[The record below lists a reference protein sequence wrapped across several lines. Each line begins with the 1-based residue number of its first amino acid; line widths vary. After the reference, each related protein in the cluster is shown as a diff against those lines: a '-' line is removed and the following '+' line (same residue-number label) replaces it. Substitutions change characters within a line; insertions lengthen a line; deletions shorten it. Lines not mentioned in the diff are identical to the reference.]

1 MQNLDVS
8 EIKKNFRIY
17 GKDTKLD
24 EAISIAA
31 RVAPTDSTIVITG
44 ESGVGKDVF
53 SRIIHQNSKRKQNKY
68 VAVNCAAIPEG
79 TIESELFGHI
89 KGSFTGAD
97 KDRKGYFAE
106 AAKGTI
112 FLDEIGELPIT
123 TQSKLLRILE
133 NGELIPVGSSQV
145 SKVDVRVIAATN
157 VNLYSAVE
165 KGKFREDL
173 YYRLNQVVINV
184 PSLRERRDDI
194 PILFRFFASEH
205 ASKYQV
211 PKIELTPEA
220 VEYLKN
226 YRWKGNVR
234 ELKNIAERISILEM
248 NREIDLHT
256 LQKYIPILE
265 KLPVVTDTRGEETN
279 ENRDDIIRM
288 VLQNHKDVLQLR
300 DEVDQLK
307 QIVRQL
313 FETTN
318 NIRRKPLLLPS
329 EVEEEFV
336 TMEEERKD
344 IEEESTPQNLKEIE
358 KQTILKSLERHN
370 GKRSA
375 VAKELGFSERTLYRK
390 LLEYGLNTKN

>member
-1 MQNLDVS
+1 MQNIDISAV
-8 EIKKNFRIY
+8 KKNFRII
-17 GKDTKLD
+17 GNDNKLN
-24 EAISIAA
+24 EAVSIAV

-53 SRIIHQNSKRKQNKY
+53 ARIIHQNSRRKQNNY

-106 AAKGTI
+106 ADKGTI

-133 NGELIPVGSSQV
+133 NGEIIPVGSSKAI
-145 SKVDVRVIAATN
+145 KVDVRVVAATN
-157 VNLYSAVE
+157 LNLYKAVE

-184 PSLRERRDDI
+184 PSLRERREDI
-194 PILFRFFASEH
+194 PLLFRYFSREH
-205 ASKYQV
+205 ADKYQV
-211 PKIELTPEA
+211 PRINLSQEA
-220 VEYLKN
+220 TEYLKN

-248 NREIDLHT
+248 NRDIDLPT

-265 KLPVVTDTRGEETN
+265 KLPILSEQREETS

-288 VLQNHKDVLQLR
+288 VLQNHKDVLELR
-300 DEVDQLK
+300 NELEQLK
-307 QIVRQL
+307 NFVRQL
-313 FETTN
+313 LETTP
-318 NIRRKPLLLPS
+318 IQQKSLLLPS
-329 EVEEEFV
+329 NEEEEFV
-336 TMEEERKD
+336 TMED
-344 IEEESTPQNLKEIE
+344 APTTQNLKD
-358 KQTILKSLERHN
+358 LERTAIIEALERNN
-370 GKRSA
+370 GKRGLA
-375 VAKELGFSERTLYRK
+375 AKELGFSERTLYRK
-390 LLEYGLNTKN
+390 ITEYGLNNKD

>member
-1 MQNLDVS
+1 MQNIDISAV
-8 EIKKNFRIY
+8 KKNFRII
-17 GKDTKLD
+17 GNDNKLN
-24 EAISIAA
+24 EAVSIAV

-53 SRIIHQNSKRKQNKY
+53 ARIIHQNSKRKQNNY
-68 VAVNCAAIPEG
+68 IAVNCAAIPEG

-106 AAKGTI
+106 ADKGTI

-133 NGELIPVGSSQV
+133 NGEIIPVGSSKAI
-145 SKVDVRVIAATN
+145 KVDVRVVAATN
-157 VNLYSAVE
+157 VNLYKAVE

-184 PSLRERRDDI
+184 PSLRERREDI
-194 PILFRFFASEH
+194 PLLFRYFSREH
-205 ASKYQV
+205 ADKYQV
-211 PKIELTPEA
+211 PRINLSQEA
-220 VEYLKN
+220 TEYLKN

-248 NREIDLHT
+248 NRDIDLPT

-265 KLPVVTDTRGEETN
+265 KLPMITEQREESS

-288 VLQNHKDVLQLR
+288 VLQNHKDVLELR
-300 DEVDQLK
+300 NELEQLK
-307 QIVRQL
+307 NFVRQL
-313 FETTN
+313 LETTP
-318 NIRRKPLLLPS
+318 IQQKSLLLPS
-329 EVEEEFV
+329 NEEEEFV
-336 TMEEERKD
+336 TMED
-344 IEEESTPQNLKEIE
+344 APTTQNLKD
-358 KQTILKSLERHN
+358 LERIAIIEALERNN
-370 GKRSA
+370 GKRGLA
-375 VAKELGFSERTLYRK
+375 AKELGFSERTLYRK
-390 LLEYGLNTKN
+390 ITEYGLNNKD

>member
-1 MQNLDVS
+1 MQNIDISAV
-8 EIKKNFRIY
+8 KKNFRII
-17 GKDTKLD
+17 GNDNKLN
-24 EAISIAA
+24 EAVSIAV

-53 SRIIHQNSKRKQNKY
+53 ARIIHQNSRRKQNNY

-106 AAKGTI
+106 ADKGTI

-133 NGELIPVGSSQV
+133 NGEIIPVGSSKAI
-145 SKVDVRVIAATN
+145 KVDVRVVAATN
-157 VNLYSAVE
+157 VNLYKAVE

-184 PSLRERRDDI
+184 PSLRERREDI
-194 PILFRFFASEH
+194 PLLFRYFSREH
-205 ASKYQV
+205 ADKYQV
-211 PKIELTPEA
+211 PRINLSQEA
-220 VEYLKN
+220 IEYLKN

-248 NREIDLHT
+248 NRDIDLPT

-265 KLPVVTDTRGEETN
+265 KLPILSEQREETS

-288 VLQNHKDVLQLR
+288 VLQNHKDVLELR
-300 DEVDQLK
+300 NELEQLK
-307 QIVRQL
+307 NFVRQL
-313 FETTN
+313 LETTP
-318 NIRRKPLLLPS
+318 IQQKSLLLPS
-329 EVEEEFV
+329 NEEEEFV
-336 TMEEERKD
+336 TMEEAAP
-344 IEEESTPQNLKEIE
+344 TTQNLKD
-358 KQTILKSLERHN
+358 LERTAIIEALERNN
-370 GKRSA
+370 GKRNLA
-375 VAKELGFSERTLYRK
+375 AKELGFSERTLYRK
-390 LLEYGLNTKN
+390 ITEYGLNNKD

>member
-1 MQNLDVS
+1 MQNIDISAV
-8 EIKKNFRIY
+8 KKNFRII
-17 GKDTKLD
+17 GNDNKLN
-24 EAISIAA
+24 EAVSIAV

-53 SRIIHQNSKRKQNKY
+53 ARIIHQNSKRKQNNY
-68 VAVNCAAIPEG
+68 IAVNCAAIPEG

-106 AAKGTI
+106 ADKGTI

-133 NGELIPVGSSQV
+133 NGEIIPVGSSKAT
-145 SKVDVRVIAATN
+145 KVDVRVVAATN
-157 VNLYSAVE
+157 VNLYKAVE

-184 PSLRERRDDI
+184 PSLRERREDI
-194 PILFRFFASEH
+194 PLLFRYFSREH
-205 ASKYQV
+205 ADKYQV
-211 PKIELTPEA
+211 PRINLSQEA
-220 VEYLKN
+220 TEYLKN

-248 NREIDLHT
+248 NRDIDLPT

-265 KLPVVTDTRGEETN
+265 KLPMITEQREESS

-288 VLQNHKDVLQLR
+288 VLQNHKDVLELR
-300 DEVDQLK
+300 NELEQLK
-307 QIVRQL
+307 NFVRQL
-313 FETTN
+313 LETTP
-318 NIRRKPLLLPS
+318 KKQKSLLLPS
-329 EVEEEFV
+329 NEEEEFV
-336 TMEEERKD
+336 TMED
-344 IEEESTPQNLKEIE
+344 APTTQNLKD
-358 KQTILKSLERHN
+358 LERIAIIEALERNN
-370 GKRSA
+370 GKRGLA
-375 VAKELGFSERTLYRK
+375 AKELGFSERTLYRK
-390 LLEYGLNTKN
+390 ITEYGLNNKD

>member
-1 MQNLDVS
+1 MQNIDISAV
-8 EIKKNFRIY
+8 KKNFRII
-17 GKDTKLD
+17 GNDNKLN
-24 EAISIAA
+24 EAVSIAV

-53 SRIIHQNSKRKQNKY
+53 ARIIHQNSRRKQNNY

-106 AAKGTI
+106 ADKGTI

-133 NGELIPVGSSQV
+133 NGEIIPVGSSKAI
-145 SKVDVRVIAATN
+145 KVDVRVVAATN
-157 VNLYSAVE
+157 VNLYKAVE

-184 PSLRERRDDI
+184 PSLRERREDI
-194 PILFRFFASEH
+194 PLLFRYFSREH
-205 ASKYQV
+205 ADKYQV
-211 PKIELTPEA
+211 PRINLSQEA
-220 VEYLKN
+220 TEYLKN

-248 NREIDLHT
+248 NRDIDLPT

-265 KLPVVTDTRGEETN
+265 KLPILSEQREETS

-288 VLQNHKDVLQLR
+288 VLQNHKDVLELR
-300 DEVDQLK
+300 NELEQLK
-307 QIVRQL
+307 NFVRQL
-313 FETTN
+313 LETTP
-318 NIRRKPLLLPS
+318 IQQKSLLLPS
-329 EVEEEFV
+329 NEEEFV
-336 TMEEERKD
+336 TMED
-344 IEEESTPQNLKEIE
+344 APTTQNLKD
-358 KQTILKSLERHN
+358 LERTAIIEALERNN
-370 GKRSA
+370 GKRGLA
-375 VAKELGFSERTLYRK
+375 AKELGFSERTLYRK
-390 LLEYGLNTKN
+390 ITEYGLNNKD

>member
-1 MQNLDVS
+1 MQNIDISAV
-8 EIKKNFRIY
+8 KKNFRII
-17 GKDTKLD
+17 GNDNKLN
-24 EAISIAA
+24 EAVSIAV

-53 SRIIHQNSKRKQNKY
+53 ARIIHQNSKRKQNNY

-106 AAKGTI
+106 ADKGTI

-133 NGELIPVGSSQV
+133 NGEIIPVGSSKAI
-145 SKVDVRVIAATN
+145 KVDVRVVAATN
-157 VNLYSAVE
+157 VNLYKAVE

-184 PSLRERRDDI
+184 PSLRERREDI
-194 PILFRFFASEH
+194 PLLFRYFSREH
-205 ASKYQV
+205 ADKYQV
-211 PKIELTPEA
+211 PRINLSQEA
-220 VEYLKN
+220 TEYLKN

-248 NREIDLHT
+248 NRDIDLPT

-265 KLPVVTDTRGEETN
+265 KLPMITEQREESS

-288 VLQNHKDVLQLR
+288 VLQNHKDVLELR
-300 DEVDQLK
+300 NELEQLK
-307 QIVRQL
+307 NFVRQL
-313 FETTN
+313 LETTP
-318 NIRRKPLLLPS
+318 IQQKSLLLPS
-329 EVEEEFV
+329 NEEEDFI
-336 TMEEERKD
+336 TMED
-344 IEEESTPQNLKEIE
+344 APTTQNLKD
-358 KQTILKSLERHN
+358 LERTAIIEALERNN
-370 GKRSA
+370 GKRGLA
-375 VAKELGFSERTLYRK
+375 AKELGFSERTLYRK
-390 LLEYGLNTKN
+390 ITEYGLNNKD

>member
-1 MQNLDVS
+1 MQNIDISAV
-8 EIKKNFRIY
+8 KKNFRII
-17 GKDTKLD
+17 GNDNKLN
-24 EAISIAA
+24 EAVSIAV

-53 SRIIHQNSKRKQNKY
+53 ARIIHQNSKRKQNNY
-68 VAVNCAAIPEG
+68 IAVNCAAIPEG

-106 AAKGTI
+106 ADKGTI

-133 NGELIPVGSSQV
+133 NGEIIPVGSSKAI
-145 SKVDVRVIAATN
+145 KVDVRVVAATN
-157 VNLYSAVE
+157 VNLYKAVE

-184 PSLRERRDDI
+184 PSLRERREDI
-194 PILFRFFASEH
+194 PLLFRYFSREH
-205 ASKYQV
+205 ADKYQV
-211 PKIELTPEA
+211 PRINLSQEA
-220 VEYLKN
+220 TEYLKN

-248 NREIDLHT
+248 NRDIDLPT

-265 KLPVVTDTRGEETN
+265 KLPMITEQREETS

-288 VLQNHKDVLQLR
+288 VLQNHKDVLELR
-300 DEVDQLK
+300 NELEQLK
-307 QIVRQL
+307 NFVRQL
-313 FETTN
+313 LETTP
-318 NIRRKPLLLPS
+318 IQQKSLLLPS
-329 EVEEEFV
+329 NEEEDFI
-336 TMEEERKD
+336 TMED
-344 IEEESTPQNLKEIE
+344 APQTQNLKD
-358 KQTILKSLERHN
+358 LERTAIIEALERNN
-370 GKRSA
+370 GKRGLA
-375 VAKELGFSERTLYRK
+375 AKELGFSERTLYRK
-390 LLEYGLNTKN
+390 ITEYGLNNKD

>member
-1 MQNLDVS
+1 MQNIDISAV
-8 EIKKNFRIY
+8 KKNFRII
-17 GKDTKLD
+17 GNDNKLN
-24 EAISIAA
+24 EAVSIAV

-53 SRIIHQNSKRKQNKY
+53 ARIIHQNSRRKQNNY

-106 AAKGTI
+106 ADKGTI

-133 NGELIPVGSSQV
+133 NGEIIPVGSSKAI
-145 SKVDVRVIAATN
+145 KVDVRVVAATN
-157 VNLYSAVE
+157 VNLYKAVE

-184 PSLRERRDDI
+184 PSLRERREDI
-194 PILFRFFASEH
+194 PLLFRYFSREH
-205 ASKYQV
+205 ADKYQV
-211 PKIELTPEA
+211 PRINLSQEA
-220 VEYLKN
+220 TEYLKN

-248 NREIDLHT
+248 NRDIDLAT

-265 KLPVVTDTRGEETN
+265 KLPILSEQREETS

-288 VLQNHKDVLQLR
+288 VLQNHKDVLELR
-300 DEVDQLK
+300 NELEQLK
-307 QIVRQL
+307 NFVRQL
-313 FETTN
+313 LETTP
-318 NIRRKPLLLPS
+318 IQQKSLLLPS
-329 EVEEEFV
+329 NEEEEFV
-336 TMEEERKD
+336 TMED
-344 IEEESTPQNLKEIE
+344 APTTQNLKD
-358 KQTILKSLERHN
+358 LERTAIIEALERNN
-370 GKRSA
+370 GKRGLA
-375 VAKELGFSERTLYRK
+375 AKELGFSERTLYRK
-390 LLEYGLNTKN
+390 ITEYGLNNKD

>member
-1 MQNLDVS
+1 MQNIDISAV
-8 EIKKNFRIY
+8 KKNFRII
-17 GKDTKLD
+17 GNDNKLN
-24 EAISIAA
+24 EAVSIAV

-53 SRIIHQNSKRKQNKY
+53 ARIIHQNSKRKQNNY
-68 VAVNCAAIPEG
+68 IAVNCAAIPEG

-106 AAKGTI
+106 ADKGTI

-133 NGELIPVGSSQV
+133 NGEIIPVGSSKAI
-145 SKVDVRVIAATN
+145 KVDVRVVAATN
-157 VNLYSAVE
+157 VNLYKAVE

-184 PSLRERRDDI
+184 PSLRERREDI
-194 PILFRFFASEH
+194 PLLFRYFSREH
-205 ASKYQV
+205 ADKYQV
-211 PKIELTPEA
+211 PRIDLSQEA
-220 VEYLKN
+220 TEYLKN

-248 NREIDLHT
+248 NRDIDLPT

-265 KLPVVTDTRGEETN
+265 KLPMITEQREEPS

-288 VLQNHKDVLQLR
+288 VLQNHKDVLELR
-300 DEVDQLK
+300 NELEQLK
-307 QIVRQL
+307 NFVRQL
-313 FETTN
+313 LETTP
-318 NIRRKPLLLPS
+318 IQQKSLLLPS
-329 EVEEEFV
+329 NEEEDFI
-336 TMEEERKD
+336 TMED
-344 IEEESTPQNLKEIE
+344 APITQNLKD
-358 KQTILKSLERHN
+358 LERTAIIEALERNN
-370 GKRSA
+370 GKRGLA
-375 VAKELGFSERTLYRK
+375 AKELGFSERTLYRK
-390 LLEYGLNTKN
+390 ITEYGLNNKD

>member
-1 MQNLDVS
+1 MQNIDISAV
-8 EIKKNFRIY
+8 KKNFRII
-17 GKDTKLD
+17 GNDNKLN
-24 EAISIAA
+24 EAVSIAV

-53 SRIIHQNSKRKQNKY
+53 ARVIHQNSRRKQNNY

-106 AAKGTI
+106 ADKGTI

-133 NGELIPVGSSQV
+133 NGEIIPVGSSKAI
-145 SKVDVRVIAATN
+145 KVDVRVVAATN
-157 VNLYSAVE
+157 VNLYKAVE

-184 PSLRERRDDI
+184 PSLRERREDI
-194 PILFRFFASEH
+194 PLLFRYFSREH
-205 ASKYQV
+205 ADKYQV
-211 PKIELTPEA
+211 PRINLSQEA
-220 VEYLKN
+220 IEYLKN

-248 NREIDLHT
+248 NRDIDLPT

-265 KLPVVTDTRGEETN
+265 KLPILSEQREETS

-288 VLQNHKDVLQLR
+288 VLQNHKDVLELR
-300 DEVDQLK
+300 NELEQLK
-307 QIVRQL
+307 NFVRQL
-313 FETTN
+313 LETTP
-318 NIRRKPLLLPS
+318 IQQKSLLLPS
-329 EVEEEFV
+329 NEEEEFV
-336 TMEEERKD
+336 TMEEAAP
-344 IEEESTPQNLKEIE
+344 TTQNLKD
-358 KQTILKSLERHN
+358 LERTAIIEALERNN
-370 GKRSA
+370 GKRGLA
-375 VAKELGFSERTLYRK
+375 AKELGFSERTLYRK
-390 LLEYGLNTKN
+390 ITEYGLNNKD

>member
-1 MQNLDVS
+1 MQNIDISAV
-8 EIKKNFRIY
+8 KKNFRII
-17 GKDTKLD
+17 GNDNKLN
-24 EAISIAA
+24 EAVSIAV

-53 SRIIHQNSKRKQNKY
+53 ARIIHQNSRRKQNNY

-106 AAKGTI
+106 ADKGTI

-133 NGELIPVGSSQV
+133 NGEIIPVGSSKAI
-145 SKVDVRVIAATN
+145 KVDVRVVAATN
-157 VNLYSAVE
+157 VNLYKAVE

-184 PSLRERRDDI
+184 PSLRERREDI
-194 PILFRFFASEH
+194 PLLFRYFSREH
-205 ASKYQV
+205 ADKYQV
-211 PKIELTPEA
+211 PRINLSQEA
-220 VEYLKN
+220 IEYLKN

-248 NREIDLHT
+248 NRDIDLPT

-265 KLPVVTDTRGEETN
+265 KLPILSEQREETS

-288 VLQNHKDVLQLR
+288 VLQNHKDVLELR
-300 DEVDQLK
+300 NELEQLK
-307 QIVRQL
+307 NFVRQL
-313 FETTN
+313 LETTP
-318 NIRRKPLLLPS
+318 IQQKSLLLPS
-329 EVEEEFV
+329 NEEEEFV
-336 TMEEERKD
+336 TMED
-344 IEEESTPQNLKEIE
+344 APTTQNLKD
-358 KQTILKSLERHN
+358 LERTAIIEALERNN
-370 GKRSA
+370 GKRGLA
-375 VAKELGFSERTLYRK
+375 AKELGFSERTLYRK
-390 LLEYGLNTKN
+390 ITEYGLNNKD

>member
-1 MQNLDVS
+1 MQNIDISAV
-8 EIKKNFRIY
+8 KKNFRII
-17 GKDTKLD
+17 GNDNKLN
-24 EAISIAA
+24 EAVSIAV

-53 SRIIHQNSKRKQNKY
+53 ARVIHQNSRRKQNNY

-106 AAKGTI
+106 ADKGTI

-133 NGELIPVGSSQV
+133 NGEIIPVGSSKAI
-145 SKVDVRVIAATN
+145 KVDVRVVAATN
-157 VNLYSAVE
+157 VNLYKAVE

-184 PSLRERRDDI
+184 PSLRERREDI
-194 PILFRFFASEH
+194 PLLFRYFSREH
-205 ASKYQV
+205 ADKYQV
-211 PKIELTPEA
+211 PRINLSQEA
-220 VEYLKN
+220 IEYLKN
-226 YRWKGNVR
+226 YRWKGNIR

-248 NREIDLHT
+248 NRDIDLPT

-265 KLPVVTDTRGEETN
+265 KLPILSEQREETS

-288 VLQNHKDVLQLR
+288 VLQNHKDVLELR
-300 DEVDQLK
+300 NELEQLK
-307 QIVRQL
+307 NFVRQL
-313 FETTN
+313 LETTP
-318 NIRRKPLLLPS
+318 IQQKSLLLPTN
-329 EVEEEFV
+329 EEEEFV
-336 TMEEERKD
+336 TMEEAAP
-344 IEEESTPQNLKEIE
+344 TTQNLKD
-358 KQTILKSLERHN
+358 LERTAIIEALERNN
-370 GKRSA
+370 GKRGLA
-375 VAKELGFSERTLYRK
+375 AKELGFSERTLYRK
-390 LLEYGLNTKN
+390 ITEYGLNNKD

>member
-1 MQNLDVS
+1 MQNIDISAV
-8 EIKKNFRIY
+8 KKNFRII
-17 GKDTKLD
+17 GNDNKLN
-24 EAISIAA
+24 EAVSIAV

-53 SRIIHQNSKRKQNKY
+53 ARIIHQNSKRKQNNY
-68 VAVNCAAIPEG
+68 IAVNCAAIPEG

-106 AAKGTI
+106 ADKGTI

-133 NGELIPVGSSQV
+133 NGEIIPVGSSKAT
-145 SKVDVRVIAATN
+145 KVDVRVVAATN
-157 VNLYSAVE
+157 VNLYKAVE

-184 PSLRERRDDI
+184 PSLRERREDI
-194 PILFRFFASEH
+194 PLLFRYFSREH
-205 ASKYQV
+205 ADKYQV
-211 PKIELTPEA
+211 PRINLSQEA
-220 VEYLKN
+220 TEYLKN

-248 NREIDLHT
+248 NRDIDLHT

-265 KLPVVTDTRGEETN
+265 KLPMITEQREDSS

-288 VLQNHKDVLQLR
+288 VLQNHKDVLELR
-300 DEVDQLK
+300 NELEQLK
-307 QIVRQL
+307 NFVRQL
-313 FETTN
+313 LETTP
-318 NIRRKPLLLPS
+318 IQQKSLLLPS
-329 EVEEEFV
+329 NEEEDFI
-336 TMEEERKD
+336 TMED
-344 IEEESTPQNLKEIE
+344 APQTQNLKD
-358 KQTILKSLERHN
+358 LERTAIIEALERNN
-370 GKRSA
+370 GKRGLA
-375 VAKELGFSERTLYRK
+375 AKELGFSERTLYRK
-390 LLEYGLNTKN
+390 ITEYGLNNKD

>member
-106 AAKGTI
+106 ADKGTI

-157 VNLYSAVE
+157 VNLYRAVE

-226 YRWKGNVR
+226 YRWKGNIR

-318 NIRRKPLLLPS
+318 SIRREPLLLPS

-336 TMEEERKD
+336 TMEEERRD
-344 IEEESTPQNLKEIE
+344 IVEETAPQNLKDIE
-358 KQTILKSLERHN
+358 KQTIIKSLERHN

>member
-1 MQNLDVS
+1 MQNIDISAV
-8 EIKKNFRIY
+8 KKNFRII
-17 GKDTKLD
+17 GNDNKLN
-24 EAISIAA
+24 EAVSIAV

-53 SRIIHQNSKRKQNKY
+53 ARIIHQNSRRKQNNY

-106 AAKGTI
+106 ADKGTI

-133 NGELIPVGSSQV
+133 NGEIIPVGSSKAI
-145 SKVDVRVIAATN
+145 KVDVRVVAATN
-157 VNLYSAVE
+157 VNLYKAVE

-184 PSLRERRDDI
+184 PSLRERREDI
-194 PILFRFFASEH
+194 PLLFRYFSREH
-205 ASKYQV
+205 ADKYQV
-211 PKIELTPEA
+211 PRINLSQEA
-220 VEYLKN
+220 TEYLKN

-248 NREIDLHT
+248 NRDIDLPT

-265 KLPVVTDTRGEETN
+265 KLPILSEQREETS

-288 VLQNHKDVLQLR
+288 VLQNHKDVLELR
-300 DEVDQLK
+300 NELEQLK
-307 QIVRQL
+307 NFVRQL
-313 FETTN
+313 LETTP
-318 NIRRKPLLLPS
+318 IQQKSLLLPS
-329 EVEEEFV
+329 NEEEDFI
-336 TMEEERKD
+336 TMED
-344 IEEESTPQNLKEIE
+344 APTTQNLKD
-358 KQTILKSLERHN
+358 LERTAIIEALERNN
-370 GKRSA
+370 GKRGLA
-375 VAKELGFSERTLYRK
+375 AKELGFSERTLYRK
-390 LLEYGLNTKN
+390 ITEYGLNNKD

>member
-1 MQNLDVS
+1 MQNIDISAV
-8 EIKKNFRIY
+8 KKNFRII
-17 GKDTKLD
+17 GNNNKLN
-24 EAISIAA
+24 EAVGIAV

-53 SRIIHQNSKRKQNKY
+53 ARIIHQNSRRKQNNY

-106 AAKGTI
+106 ADKGTI

-133 NGELIPVGSSQV
+133 NGEIIPVGSSKAI
-145 SKVDVRVIAATN
+145 KVDVRVVAATN
-157 VNLYSAVE
+157 VNLYKAVE

-184 PSLRERRDDI
+184 PSLRERREDI
-194 PILFRFFASEH
+194 PLLFRYFSREH
-205 ASKYQV
+205 ADKYQV
-211 PKIELTPEA
+211 PRINLSQEA
-220 VEYLKN
+220 TEYLKN

-248 NREIDLHT
+248 NRDIDLPT

-265 KLPVVTDTRGEETN
+265 KLPMISEQREETT
-279 ENRDDIIRM
+279 EGRDDVIRM
-288 VLQNHKDVLQLR
+288 VLQNHKDVLELR
-300 DEVDQLK
+300 NEVEQLK
-307 QIVRQL
+307 NFVRQL
-313 FETTN
+313 LETTN
-318 NIRRKPLLLPS
+318 LQQKSLLLPS
-329 EVEEEFV
+329 NEEEEFI
-336 TMEEERKD
+336 TMEEAQPTQNLKD
-344 IEEESTPQNLKEIE
+344 IERTAIIE
-358 KQTILKSLERHN
+358 ALERNN
-370 GKRSA
+370 GKRGLA
-375 VAKELGFSERTLYRK
+375 AKELGFSERTLYRK
-390 LLEYGLNTKN
+390 ITEYGLNNKD

>member
-1 MQNLDVS
+1 MQNIDISAV
-8 EIKKNFRIY
+8 KKNFRII
-17 GKDTKLD
+17 GNDNKLN
-24 EAISIAA
+24 EAVSIAV

-53 SRIIHQNSKRKQNKY
+53 ARIIHQNSRRKQNNY

-106 AAKGTI
+106 ADKGTI

-133 NGELIPVGSSQV
+133 NGEIIPVGSSKAI
-145 SKVDVRVIAATN
+145 KVDVRVVAATN
-157 VNLYSAVE
+157 VNLYKAVE

-184 PSLRERRDDI
+184 PSLRERREDI
-194 PILFRFFASEH
+194 PLLFRYFSREH
-205 ASKYQV
+205 ADKYQV
-211 PKIELTPEA
+211 PRINLSQDAT
-220 VEYLKN
+220 EYLKN

-248 NREIDLHT
+248 NREIDLPT

-265 KLPVVTDTRGEETN
+265 KLPMLTEQREETS
-279 ENRDDIIRM
+279 ENRDDVIRM
-288 VLQNHKDVLQLR
+288 VLQNHKDVLELR
-300 DEVDQLK
+300 NEIEQLK
-307 QIVRQL
+307 NFVRQL
-313 FETTN
+313 LETTP
-318 NIRRKPLLLPS
+318 IQQKSLLLPS
-329 EVEEEFV
+329 NEVEEFV
-336 TMEEERKD
+336 TMED
-344 IEEESTPQNLKEIE
+344 APTTQNLKD
-358 KQTILKSLERHN
+358 LERTAIIEALERNN
-370 GKRSA
+370 GKRGLA
-375 VAKELGFSERTLYRK
+375 AKELGFSERTLYRK
-390 LLEYGLNTKN
+390 ITEYGLNNKD

>member
-1 MQNLDVS
+1 MQNIDISAV
-8 EIKKNFRIY
+8 KKNFRII
-17 GKDTKLD
+17 GNDNKLN
-24 EAISIAA
+24 EAVSIAV

-53 SRIIHQNSKRKQNKY
+53 ARVIHQNSRRKQNNY

-106 AAKGTI
+106 ADKGTI

-133 NGELIPVGSSQV
+133 NGEIIPVGSSKAI
-145 SKVDVRVIAATN
+145 KVDVRVVAATN
-157 VNLYSAVE
+157 VNLYKAVE

-184 PSLRERRDDI
+184 PSLRERREDI
-194 PILFRFFASEH
+194 PLLFRYFSREH
-205 ASKYQV
+205 ADKYQV
-211 PKIELTPEA
+211 PRINLSQEA
-220 VEYLKN
+220 IEYLKN
-226 YRWKGNVR
+226 YRWKGNIR

-248 NREIDLHT
+248 NRDIDLPT

-265 KLPVVTDTRGEETN
+265 KLPILSEQREETS

-288 VLQNHKDVLQLR
+288 VLQNHKDVLELR
-300 DEVDQLK
+300 NELEQLK
-307 QIVRQL
+307 NFVRQL
-313 FETTN
+313 LETTP
-318 NIRRKPLLLPS
+318 IQQKSLLLPS
-329 EVEEEFV
+329 NEEEEFV
-336 TMEEERKD
+336 TMEEAAP
-344 IEEESTPQNLKEIE
+344 TTQNLKD
-358 KQTILKSLERHN
+358 LERTAIIEALERNN
-370 GKRSA
+370 GKRNLA
-375 VAKELGFSERTLYRK
+375 AKELGFSERTLYRK
-390 LLEYGLNTKN
+390 ITEYGLNNKD

>member
-1 MQNLDVS
+1 MQNIDISAV
-8 EIKKNFRIY
+8 KKNFRII
-17 GKDTKLD
+17 GNDNKLN
-24 EAISIAA
+24 EAVSIAV

-53 SRIIHQNSKRKQNKY
+53 ARIIHQNSRRKQHNY
-68 VAVNCAAIPEG
+68 IAVNCAAIPEG

-106 AAKGTI
+106 ADKGTI

-133 NGELIPVGSSQV
+133 NGEIIPVGSSKAI
-145 SKVDVRVIAATN
+145 KVDVRVVAATN
-157 VNLYSAVE
+157 VNLYKAVE

-184 PSLRERRDDI
+184 PSLRERREDI
-194 PILFRFFASEH
+194 PLLFRYFSREH
-205 ASKYQV
+205 ADKYQV
-211 PKIELTPEA
+211 PRINLSQEA
-220 VEYLKN
+220 TEYLKN

-248 NREIDLHT
+248 NRDIDLPT

-265 KLPVVTDTRGEETN
+265 KLPILSEQREETS

-288 VLQNHKDVLQLR
+288 VLQNHKDVLELR
-300 DEVDQLK
+300 NELEQLK
-307 QIVRQL
+307 NFVRQL
-313 FETTN
+313 LETTP
-318 NIRRKPLLLPS
+318 IQQKSLLLPS
-329 EVEEEFV
+329 NEEEFV
-336 TMEEERKD
+336 TMED
-344 IEEESTPQNLKEIE
+344 APTTQNLKD
-358 KQTILKSLERHN
+358 LERTAIIEALERNN
-370 GKRSA
+370 GKRGLA
-375 VAKELGFSERTLYRK
+375 AKELGFSERTLYRK
-390 LLEYGLNTKN
+390 ITEYGLNNKD

>member
-1 MQNLDVS
+1 MQNIDISAV
-8 EIKKNFRIY
+8 KKNFRII
-17 GKDTKLD
+17 GNDNKLN
-24 EAISIAA
+24 EAVSIAV

-53 SRIIHQNSKRKQNKY
+53 ARIIHQNSKRKQNNY
-68 VAVNCAAIPEG
+68 IAVNCAAIPEG

-106 AAKGTI
+106 ADKGTI

-133 NGELIPVGSSQV
+133 NGEIIPVGSSKAT
-145 SKVDVRVIAATN
+145 KVDVRVVAATN
-157 VNLYSAVE
+157 VNLYKAVE

-184 PSLRERRDDI
+184 PSLRERREDI
-194 PILFRFFASEH
+194 PLLFRYFSREH
-205 ASKYQV
+205 ADKYQV
-211 PKIELTPEA
+211 PRINLSQEA
-220 VEYLKN
+220 TEYLKN

-248 NREIDLHT
+248 NRDIDLPT

-265 KLPVVTDTRGEETN
+265 KLPMITEQREETS

-288 VLQNHKDVLQLR
+288 VLQNHKDVLELR
-300 DEVDQLK
+300 NELEQLK
-307 QIVRQL
+307 NFVRQL
-313 FETTN
+313 LETTP
-318 NIRRKPLLLPS
+318 IQQKSLLLPS
-329 EVEEEFV
+329 NEEEEFV
-336 TMEEERKD
+336 TMED
-344 IEEESTPQNLKEIE
+344 AAPTTQNLKD
-358 KQTILKSLERHN
+358 LERTAIIEALERNN
-370 GKRSA
+370 GKRGLA
-375 VAKELGFSERTLYRK
+375 AKELGFSERTLYRK
-390 LLEYGLNTKN
+390 ITEYGLNNKD

>member
-1 MQNLDVS
+1 MQNIDISAV
-8 EIKKNFRIY
+8 KKNFRII
-17 GKDTKLD
+17 GNDNKLN
-24 EAISIAA
+24 EAVSIAV

-53 SRIIHQNSKRKQNKY
+53 ARIIHQNSRRKQNNY

-106 AAKGTI
+106 ADKGTI

-133 NGELIPVGSSQV
+133 NGEIIPVGSSKAI
-145 SKVDVRVIAATN
+145 KVDVRVVAATN
-157 VNLYSAVE
+157 VNLYKAVE

-184 PSLRERRDDI
+184 PSLRERREDI
-194 PILFRFFASEH
+194 PLLFRYFSREH
-205 ASKYQV
+205 ADKYQV
-211 PKIELTPEA
+211 PRINLSQEA
-220 VEYLKN
+220 TGYLKN

-248 NREIDLHT
+248 NRDIDLPT

-265 KLPVVTDTRGEETN
+265 KLPILSEQREETS

-288 VLQNHKDVLQLR
+288 VLQNHKDVLELR
-300 DEVDQLK
+300 NELEQLK
-307 QIVRQL
+307 NFVRQL
-313 FETTN
+313 LETTP
-318 NIRRKPLLLPS
+318 IQQKSLLLPS
-329 EVEEEFV
+329 NEEEEFV
-336 TMEEERKD
+336 TMED
-344 IEEESTPQNLKEIE
+344 APTTQNLKD
-358 KQTILKSLERHN
+358 LERTAIIEALERNN
-370 GKRSA
+370 GKRGLA
-375 VAKELGFSERTLYRK
+375 AKELGFSERTLYRK
-390 LLEYGLNTKN
+390 ITEYGLNNKD

>member
-1 MQNLDVS
+1 MQNIDITEV
-8 EIKKNFRIY
+8 KKNFRIF
-17 GKDTKLD
+17 GKDNKLD
-24 EAISIAA
+24 EAISIAV

-53 SRIIHQNSKRKQNKY
+53 ARIIHQNSRRKQNNY

-106 AAKGTI
+106 ADKGTI

-133 NGELIPVGSSQV
+133 NGEIIPVGSSKAI
-145 SKVDVRVIAATN
+145 KVDVRVVAATN
-157 VNLYSAVE
+157 VNLYKAVE

-184 PSLRERRDDI
+184 PSLRERREDI
-194 PILFRFFASEH
+194 PLLFRYFSREH
-205 ASKYQV
+205 ADKYQV
-211 PKIELTPEA
+211 PRINLSQEA
-220 VEYLKN
+220 TEYLKN

-248 NREIDLHT
+248 NRDIDLPT

-265 KLPVVTDTRGEETN
+265 KLPILSEQREETS

-288 VLQNHKDVLQLR
+288 VLQNHK
-300 DEVDQLK
+300 
-307 QIVRQL
+307 
-313 FETTN
+313 
-318 NIRRKPLLLPS
+318 LLS
-329 EVEEEFV
+329 RI
-336 TMEEERKD
+336 T
-344 IEEESTPQNLKEIE
+344 
-358 KQTILKSLERHN
+358 KS
-370 GKRSA
+370 
-375 VAKELGFSERTLYRK
+375 
-390 LLEYGLNTKN
+390 

>member
-1 MQNLDVS
+1 MQNIDISAV
-8 EIKKNFRIY
+8 KKNFRII
-17 GKDTKLD
+17 GNDNKLN
-24 EAISIAA
+24 EAVSIAV

-53 SRIIHQNSKRKQNKY
+53 ARIIHQNSRRKQNNY

-106 AAKGTI
+106 ADKGTI

-133 NGELIPVGSSQV
+133 NGEIIPVGSSKAI
-145 SKVDVRVIAATN
+145 KVDVRVVAATN
-157 VNLYSAVE
+157 VNLYKAVE

-184 PSLRERRDDI
+184 SSLRERREDI
-194 PILFRFFASEH
+194 PLLFRYFSREH
-205 ASKYQV
+205 ADKYQV
-211 PKIELTPEA
+211 PRINLSQEA
-220 VEYLKN
+220 TEYLKN

-248 NREIDLHT
+248 NRDIDLPT

-265 KLPVVTDTRGEETN
+265 KLPILSEQREETS

-288 VLQNHKDVLQLR
+288 VLQNHKDVLELR
-300 DEVDQLK
+300 NELEQLK
-307 QIVRQL
+307 NFVRQL
-313 FETTN
+313 LETTP
-318 NIRRKPLLLPS
+318 IQQKSLLLPS
-329 EVEEEFV
+329 NEEEEFV
-336 TMEEERKD
+336 TMED
-344 IEEESTPQNLKEIE
+344 APTTQNLKD
-358 KQTILKSLERHN
+358 LERTAIIEALERNN
-370 GKRSA
+370 GKRGLA
-375 VAKELGFSERTLYRK
+375 AKELGFSERTLYRK
-390 LLEYGLNTKN
+390 ITEYGLNNKD

>member
-1 MQNLDVS
+1 MQNIDITEV
-8 EIKKNFRIY
+8 KKNFRIF
-17 GKDTKLD
+17 GKDNKLD
-24 EAISIAA
+24 EAISIAV

-53 SRIIHQNSKRKQNKY
+53 ARIIHQNSRRKQHNY
-68 VAVNCAAIPEG
+68 IAVNCAAIPEG

-106 AAKGTI
+106 ADKGTI

-133 NGELIPVGSSQV
+133 NGEIIPVGSSKAI
-145 SKVDVRVIAATN
+145 KVDVRVVAATN
-157 VNLYSAVE
+157 VNLYKAVE

-184 PSLRERRDDI
+184 PSLRERKDDI
-194 PILFRFFASEH
+194 PLLFRFFCAEH
-205 ASKYQV
+205 AEKYQV
-211 PKIELTPEA
+211 PRISLSQEA
-220 VEYLKN
+220 TEYLKN

-248 NREIDLHT
+248 NRNIDLHT

-265 KLPVVTDTRGEETN
+265 NLPMLTEQREETY

-288 VLQNHKDVLQLR
+288 VLQNHKDVLELR
-300 DEVDQLK
+300 NEVEQLK
-307 QIVRQL
+307 NLVRQL
-313 FETTN
+313 LETTN
-318 NIRRKPLLLPS
+318 PQPKSLLLPTN
-329 EVEEEFV
+329 EEEEFV
-336 TMEEERKD
+336 TMEEA
-344 IEEESTPQNLKEIE
+344 TPTQNLKEIE
-358 KQTILKSLERHN
+358 RTAIIEALERNN
-370 GKRSA
+370 GKRGLA
-375 VAKELGFSERTLYRK
+375 AKELGFSERTLYRK
-390 LLEYGLNTKN
+390 ITEYGLNNKD

>member
-1 MQNLDVS
+1 MQNIDISAV
-8 EIKKNFRIY
+8 KKNFRII
-17 GKDTKLD
+17 GNDNKLN
-24 EAISIAA
+24 EAVSIAV

-53 SRIIHQNSKRKQNKY
+53 ARIIHQNSKRKQNNY
-68 VAVNCAAIPEG
+68 IAVNCAAIPEG

-106 AAKGTI
+106 ADKGTI

-133 NGELIPVGSSQV
+133 NGEIIPVGSSKAI
-145 SKVDVRVIAATN
+145 KVDVRVVAATN
-157 VNLYSAVE
+157 VNLYKAVE

-184 PSLRERRDDI
+184 PSLRERREDI
-194 PILFRFFASEH
+194 PLLFRYFSREH
-205 ASKYQV
+205 ADKYQV
-211 PKIELTPEA
+211 PRINLSQEA
-220 VEYLKN
+220 TEYLKN

-248 NREIDLHT
+248 NRDIDLPT

-265 KLPVVTDTRGEETN
+265 KLPMITEQREEPS

-288 VLQNHKDVLQLR
+288 VLQNHKDVLELR
-300 DEVDQLK
+300 NELEQLK
-307 QIVRQL
+307 NFVRQL
-313 FETTN
+313 LETTP
-318 NIRRKPLLLPS
+318 IQQKSLLLPS
-329 EVEEEFV
+329 NEEEEFV
-336 TMEEERKD
+336 TMED
-344 IEEESTPQNLKEIE
+344 APTTQNLKD
-358 KQTILKSLERHN
+358 LERTAIIEALERNN
-370 GKRSA
+370 GKRGLA
-375 VAKELGFSERTLYRK
+375 AKELGFSERTLYRK
-390 LLEYGLNTKN
+390 ITEYGLNNKD

>member
-1 MQNLDVS
+1 MQNIDISAV
-8 EIKKNFRIY
+8 KKNFRII
-17 GKDTKLD
+17 GNDNKLN
-24 EAISIAA
+24 EAVSIAV

-53 SRIIHQNSKRKQNKY
+53 ARIIHQNSKRKQNNY
-68 VAVNCAAIPEG
+68 IAVNCAAIPEG

-106 AAKGTI
+106 ADKGTI

-133 NGELIPVGSSQV
+133 NGEIIPVGSSKAI
-145 SKVDVRVIAATN
+145 KVDVRVVAATN
-157 VNLYSAVE
+157 VNLYKAVE

-184 PSLRERRDDI
+184 PSLRERREDI
-194 PILFRFFASEH
+194 PLLFRYFSREH
-205 ASKYQV
+205 ADKYQV
-211 PKIELTPEA
+211 PRINLSQEA
-220 VEYLKN
+220 TEYLKN

-248 NREIDLHT
+248 NRDIDLPT

-265 KLPVVTDTRGEETN
+265 KLPILSEQREETS

-288 VLQNHKDVLQLR
+288 VLQNHKDVLELR
-300 DEVDQLK
+300 NELEQLK
-307 QIVRQL
+307 NFVRQL
-313 FETTN
+313 LETTP
-318 NIRRKPLLLPS
+318 IQQKSLLLPS
-329 EVEEEFV
+329 NEEEDFI
-336 TMEEERKD
+336 TMED
-344 IEEESTPQNLKEIE
+344 APQTQNLKD
-358 KQTILKSLERHN
+358 LERTAIIEALERNN
-370 GKRSA
+370 GKRGLA
-375 VAKELGFSERTLYRK
+375 AKELGFSERTLYRK
-390 LLEYGLNTKN
+390 ITEYGLNNKD

>member
-1 MQNLDVS
+1 MQNIDISAV
-8 EIKKNFRIY
+8 KKNFRII
-17 GKDTKLD
+17 GNDNKLN
-24 EAISIAA
+24 EAVSIAV

-53 SRIIHQNSKRKQNKY
+53 ARIIHQNSKRKQNNY
-68 VAVNCAAIPEG
+68 IAVNCAAIPEG

-106 AAKGTI
+106 ADKGTI

-133 NGELIPVGSSQV
+133 NGEIIPVGSSKAI
-145 SKVDVRVIAATN
+145 KVDVRVVAATN
-157 VNLYSAVE
+157 VNLYKAVE

-184 PSLRERRDDI
+184 PSLRERREDI
-194 PILFRFFASEH
+194 PLLFRYFSREH
-205 ASKYQV
+205 ADKYQV
-211 PKIELTPEA
+211 PRINLSQEA
-220 VEYLKN
+220 TEYLKN

-248 NREIDLHT
+248 NRDIDLPT

-265 KLPVVTDTRGEETN
+265 KLPMITEQREEPS

-288 VLQNHKDVLQLR
+288 VLQNHKDVLELR
-300 DEVDQLK
+300 NELEQLK
-307 QIVRQL
+307 NFVRQL
-313 FETTN
+313 LETTP
-318 NIRRKPLLLPS
+318 IQQKSLLLPS
-329 EVEEEFV
+329 NEEEDFI
-336 TMEEERKD
+336 TMED
-344 IEEESTPQNLKEIE
+344 APITQNLKD
-358 KQTILKSLERHN
+358 LERTAIIEALERNN
-370 GKRSA
+370 GKRGLA
-375 VAKELGFSERTLYRK
+375 AKELGFSERTLYRK
-390 LLEYGLNTKN
+390 ITEYGLNNKD

>member
-1 MQNLDVS
+1 MQNIDISAV
-8 EIKKNFRIY
+8 KKNFRII
-17 GKDTKLD
+17 GNDNKLN
-24 EAISIAA
+24 EAVSIAV

-53 SRIIHQNSKRKQNKY
+53 ARIIHQNSKRKQNNY
-68 VAVNCAAIPEG
+68 IAVNCAAIPEG

-106 AAKGTI
+106 ADKGTI

-133 NGELIPVGSSQV
+133 NGEIIPVGSSKAI
-145 SKVDVRVIAATN
+145 KVDVRVVAATN
-157 VNLYSAVE
+157 VNLYKAVE

-184 PSLRERRDDI
+184 PSLRERREDI
-194 PILFRFFASEH
+194 PLLFRYFSREH
-205 ASKYQV
+205 ADKYQV
-211 PKIELTPEA
+211 PRINLSQEA
-220 VEYLKN
+220 TEYLKN

-248 NREIDLHT
+248 NRDIDLPT

-265 KLPVVTDTRGEETN
+265 KLPMITEQREESS

-288 VLQNHKDVLQLR
+288 VLQNHKDVLELR
-300 DEVDQLK
+300 NELEQLK
-307 QIVRQL
+307 NFVRQL
-313 FETTN
+313 LETTP
-318 NIRRKPLLLPS
+318 IQQKSLLLPS
-329 EVEEEFV
+329 NEEEDFI
-336 TMEEERKD
+336 TMED
-344 IEEESTPQNLKEIE
+344 APITQNLKD
-358 KQTILKSLERHN
+358 LERTAIIEALERNN
-370 GKRSA
+370 GKRGLA
-375 VAKELGFSERTLYRK
+375 AKELGFSERTLYRK
-390 LLEYGLNTKN
+390 ITEYGLNNKD

>member
-1 MQNLDVS
+1 MQNIDISAV
-8 EIKKNFRIY
+8 KKNFRII
-17 GKDTKLD
+17 GNDNKLN
-24 EAISIAA
+24 EAVSIAV

-53 SRIIHQNSKRKQNKY
+53 ARIIHQNSRRKQNNY

-106 AAKGTI
+106 ADKGTI

-133 NGELIPVGSSQV
+133 NGEIIPVGSSKAI
-145 SKVDVRVIAATN
+145 KVDVRVVAATN
-157 VNLYSAVE
+157 VNLYKAVE

-184 PSLRERRDDI
+184 PSLRERREDI
-194 PILFRFFASEH
+194 PLLFRYFSREH
-205 ASKYQV
+205 ADKYQV
-211 PKIELTPEA
+211 PRINLSQEA
-220 VEYLKN
+220 TEYLKN

-248 NREIDLHT
+248 NRDIDLPT

-265 KLPVVTDTRGEETN
+265 KLPILSEQREETS

-288 VLQNHKDVLQLR
+288 VLQNHKDVLELR
-300 DEVDQLK
+300 NELEQLK
-307 QIVRQL
+307 NFVRQL
-313 FETTN
+313 LETTP
-318 NIRRKPLLLPS
+318 IQQKSLLLPS
-329 EVEEEFV
+329 NEEEEFV
-336 TMEEERKD
+336 TMEDAPTTQNLKD
-344 IEEESTPQNLKEIE
+344 IERTAIIE
-358 KQTILKSLERHN
+358 ALERNN
-370 GKRSA
+370 GKRGLA
-375 VAKELGFSERTLYRK
+375 AKELGFSERTLYRK
-390 LLEYGLNTKN
+390 ITEYGLNNKD

>member
-1 MQNLDVS
+1 MQNIDISAV
-8 EIKKNFRIY
+8 KKNFRII
-17 GKDTKLD
+17 GNDNKLN
-24 EAISIAA
+24 EAVSIAV

-53 SRIIHQNSKRKQNKY
+53 ARIIHQNSKRKQNNY

-106 AAKGTI
+106 ADKGTI

-133 NGELIPVGSSQV
+133 NGEIIPVGSSKAI
-145 SKVDVRVIAATN
+145 KVDVRVVAATN
-157 VNLYSAVE
+157 VNLYKAVE

-184 PSLRERRDDI
+184 PSLRERREDI
-194 PILFRFFASEH
+194 PLLFRYFSREH
-205 ASKYQV
+205 ADKYQV
-211 PKIELTPEA
+211 PRINLSQEA
-220 VEYLKN
+220 TEYLKN

-248 NREIDLHT
+248 NRDIDLPT

-265 KLPVVTDTRGEETN
+265 KLPMITEQREESS

-288 VLQNHKDVLQLR
+288 VLQNHKDVLELR
-300 DEVDQLK
+300 NELE
-307 QIVRQL
+307 QIKNFVRQL
-313 FETTN
+313 LETTP
-318 NIRRKPLLLPS
+318 IQQKSLLLPS
-329 EVEEEFV
+329 NEEEDFI
-336 TMEEERKD
+336 TMED
-344 IEEESTPQNLKEIE
+344 APTTQNLKD
-358 KQTILKSLERHN
+358 LERTAIIEALERNN
-370 GKRSA
+370 GKRGLA
-375 VAKELGFSERTLYRK
+375 AKELGFSERTLYRK
-390 LLEYGLNTKN
+390 ITEYGLNNKD

>member
-1 MQNLDVS
+1 MQNIDISAV
-8 EIKKNFRIY
+8 KKNFRII
-17 GKDTKLD
+17 GNDNKLN
-24 EAISIAA
+24 EAVSIAV

-53 SRIIHQNSKRKQNKY
+53 ARIIHQNSKRKQNNY
-68 VAVNCAAIPEG
+68 IAVNCAAIPEG

-106 AAKGTI
+106 ADKGTI

-133 NGELIPVGSSQV
+133 NGEIIPVGSSKAI
-145 SKVDVRVIAATN
+145 KVDVRVVAATN
-157 VNLYSAVE
+157 VNLYKAVE

-184 PSLRERRDDI
+184 PSLRERREDI
-194 PILFRFFASEH
+194 PLLFRYFSREH
-205 ASKYQV
+205 ADKYQV
-211 PKIELTPEA
+211 PRINLSQEA
-220 VEYLKN
+220 TEYLKN

-248 NREIDLHT
+248 NRDIDLPT

-265 KLPVVTDTRGEETN
+265 KLPMITEQREESS

-288 VLQNHKDVLQLR
+288 VLQNHKDVLELR
-300 DEVDQLK
+300 NELEQLK
-307 QIVRQL
+307 NFVRQL
-313 FETTN
+313 LETTP
-318 NIRRKPLLLPS
+318 IQQKSLLLPS
-329 EVEEEFV
+329 NEEEEFI
-336 TMEEERKD
+336 TMED
-344 IEEESTPQNLKEIE
+344 APQTQNLKD
-358 KQTILKSLERHN
+358 LERTAIIEALERNN
-370 GKRSA
+370 GKRGLA
-375 VAKELGFSERTLYRK
+375 AKELGFSERTLYRK
-390 LLEYGLNTKN
+390 ITEYGLNNKD

>member
-1 MQNLDVS
+1 MQNIDISAV
-8 EIKKNFRIY
+8 KKNFRII
-17 GKDTKLD
+17 GNDNKLN
-24 EAISIAA
+24 EAVSIAV

-53 SRIIHQNSKRKQNKY
+53 ARVIHQNSIRKQNNY

-106 AAKGTI
+106 ADKGTI

-133 NGELIPVGSSQV
+133 NGEIIPVGSSKAI
-145 SKVDVRVIAATN
+145 KVDVRVVAATN
-157 VNLYSAVE
+157 VNLYKAVE

-184 PSLRERRDDI
+184 PSLRERREDI
-194 PILFRFFASEH
+194 PLLFRYFSREH
-205 ASKYQV
+205 ADKYQV
-211 PKIELTPEA
+211 PRINLSQEA
-220 VEYLKN
+220 TEYLKN
-226 YRWKGNVR
+226 YRWKGNIR

-248 NREIDLHT
+248 NRDIDLPT

-265 KLPVVTDTRGEETN
+265 KLPILSEQREETS

-288 VLQNHKDVLQLR
+288 VLQNHKDVLELR
-300 DEVDQLK
+300 NELEQLK
-307 QIVRQL
+307 NFVRQL
-313 FETTN
+313 LETTP
-318 NIRRKPLLLPS
+318 IQQKSLLLPS
-329 EVEEEFV
+329 NEEEEFV
-336 TMEEERKD
+336 TMEEAAP
-344 IEEESTPQNLKEIE
+344 TTQNLKD
-358 KQTILKSLERHN
+358 LERTAIIEALERNN
-370 GKRSA
+370 GKRNLA
-375 VAKELGFSERTLYRK
+375 AKELGFSERTLYRK
-390 LLEYGLNTKN
+390 ITEYGLNNKD

>member
-1 MQNLDVS
+1 MQNIDISAV
-8 EIKKNFRIY
+8 KKNFRII
-17 GKDTKLD
+17 GNDNKLN
-24 EAISIAA
+24 EAVSIAV

-53 SRIIHQNSKRKQNKY
+53 ARVIHQNSRRKQNNY

-106 AAKGTI
+106 ADKGTI

-123 TQSKLLRILE
+123 IQSKLLRILE
-133 NGELIPVGSSQV
+133 NGEIIPVGSSKAI
-145 SKVDVRVIAATN
+145 KVDVRVVAATN
-157 VNLYSAVE
+157 VNLYKAVE

-184 PSLRERRDDI
+184 PSLRERREDI
-194 PILFRFFASEH
+194 PLLFRYFSREH
-205 ASKYQV
+205 ADKYQV
-211 PKIELTPEA
+211 PRINLSQEA
-220 VEYLKN
+220 IEYLKN

-248 NREIDLHT
+248 NRDIDLPT

-265 KLPVVTDTRGEETN
+265 KLPILSEQREETS

-288 VLQNHKDVLQLR
+288 VLQNHKDVLELR
-300 DEVDQLK
+300 NELEQLK
-307 QIVRQL
+307 NFVRQL
-313 FETTN
+313 LETTP
-318 NIRRKPLLLPS
+318 IQQKSLLLPS
-329 EVEEEFV
+329 NEEEEFV
-336 TMEEERKD
+336 TMEEAAP
-344 IEEESTPQNLKEIE
+344 TTQNLKD
-358 KQTILKSLERHN
+358 LERTAIIEALERNN
-370 GKRSA
+370 GKRNLA
-375 VAKELGFSERTLYRK
+375 AKELGFSERTLYRK
-390 LLEYGLNTKN
+390 ITEYGLNNKD

>member
-1 MQNLDVS
+1 MQNIDISAV
-8 EIKKNFRIY
+8 KKNFRII
-17 GKDTKLD
+17 GNDNKLN
-24 EAISIAA
+24 EAVSIAV

-53 SRIIHQNSKRKQNKY
+53 ARIIHQNSRRKQNNY

-106 AAKGTI
+106 ADKGTI

-133 NGELIPVGSSQV
+133 NGEIIPVGSSKAI
-145 SKVDVRVIAATN
+145 KVDVRVVAATN
-157 VNLYSAVE
+157 VNLYKAVE

-184 PSLRERRDDI
+184 PSLRERREDI
-194 PILFRFFASEH
+194 PLLFRYFSREH
-205 ASKYQV
+205 ADKYQV
-211 PKIELTPEA
+211 PRINLSQEA
-220 VEYLKN
+220 TEYLKN

-248 NREIDLHT
+248 NRDIDLPT
-256 LQKYIPILE
+256 LQQYIPILE
-265 KLPVVTDTRGEETN
+265 KLPILSEQREETS

-288 VLQNHKDVLQLR
+288 VLQNHKDVLELR
-300 DEVDQLK
+300 NELEQLK
-307 QIVRQL
+307 NFVRQL
-313 FETTN
+313 LETTP
-318 NIRRKPLLLPS
+318 IQQKSLLLPS
-329 EVEEEFV
+329 NEEEEFV
-336 TMEEERKD
+336 TMED
-344 IEEESTPQNLKEIE
+344 APTTQNLKD
-358 KQTILKSLERHN
+358 LERTAIIEALERNN
-370 GKRSA
+370 GKRGLA
-375 VAKELGFSERTLYRK
+375 AKELGFSERTLYRK
-390 LLEYGLNTKN
+390 ITEYGLNNKD

>member
-1 MQNLDVS
+1 MQNIDISAV
-8 EIKKNFRIY
+8 KKNFRII
-17 GKDTKLD
+17 GNDNKLN
-24 EAISIAA
+24 EAVSIAV

-53 SRIIHQNSKRKQNKY
+53 ARIIHQNSRRKQNNY

-106 AAKGTI
+106 ADKGTI

-133 NGELIPVGSSQV
+133 NGEIIPVGSSKAI
-145 SKVDVRVIAATN
+145 KVDVRVIAATN
-157 VNLYSAVE
+157 VNLYKAVE

-173 YYRLNQVVINV
+173 YYRLNQVIINV

-194 PILFRFFASEH
+194 PLLFRYFCAEH
-205 ASKYQV
+205 AEKYQV
-211 PKIELTPEA
+211 PRISLSQEA
-220 VEYLKN
+220 TEYLKN

-248 NREIDLHT
+248 NRNIDLAT
-256 LQKYIPILE
+256 LQNYIPILE
-265 KLPVVTDTRGEETN
+265 KLPMLTEQREETY

-300 DEVDQLK
+300 NEVEQLK
-307 QIVRQL
+307 NIVRQL

-318 NIRRKPLLLPS
+318 LRQNSLLLPS
-329 EVEEEFV
+329 TEEEEFI
-336 TMEEERKD
+336 TMEEEKKETTPHTSPQNIKD
-344 IEEESTPQNLKEIE
+344 IERTAIIE
-358 KQTILKSLERHN
+358 ALERNN
-370 GKRSA
+370 GKRNLA
-375 VAKELGFSERTLYRK
+375 AKELGFSERTLYRK
-390 LLEYGLNTKN
+390 LIEYDLNTKN

>member
-1 MQNLDVS
+1 MQNIDISAV
-8 EIKKNFRIY
+8 KKNFRII
-17 GKDTKLD
+17 GNDNKLN
-24 EAISIAA
+24 EAVSIAV

-53 SRIIHQNSKRKQNKY
+53 ARIIHQNSRRKQNTY

-106 AAKGTI
+106 ADKGTI

-133 NGELIPVGSSQV
+133 NGEIIPVGSSKAI
-145 SKVDVRVIAATN
+145 KVDVRVVAATN
-157 VNLYSAVE
+157 VNLYKAVE

-184 PSLRERRDDI
+184 PSLRERREDI
-194 PILFRFFASEH
+194 PLLFRYFSREH
-205 ASKYQV
+205 ADKYQV
-211 PKIELTPEA
+211 PRINLSQEA
-220 VEYLKN
+220 TEYLKN

-248 NREIDLHT
+248 NRDIDLPT

-265 KLPVVTDTRGEETN
+265 KLPILSEQREETS

-288 VLQNHKDVLQLR
+288 VLQNHKDVLELR
-300 DEVDQLK
+300 NELEQLK
-307 QIVRQL
+307 NFVRQL
-313 FETTN
+313 LETTP
-318 NIRRKPLLLPS
+318 IQQKSLLLPS
-329 EVEEEFV
+329 NEEEEFV
-336 TMEEERKD
+336 TMED
-344 IEEESTPQNLKEIE
+344 APTTQNLKD
-358 KQTILKSLERHN
+358 LERTAIIEALERNN
-370 GKRSA
+370 GKRGLA
-375 VAKELGFSERTLYRK
+375 AKELGFSERTLYRK
-390 LLEYGLNTKN
+390 ITEYGLNNKD